1 MDEERKKRLE
11 KKSFEQEELFQSYK
25 ELRDKKSTYERF
37 NLEEEIMNVWQT
49 RDDLSAIAERLHD
62 DPDDPL
68 WLMTQ
73 AEMGNVLIGLSELHE
88 TRCKKLWKVFE
99 TMIREKGFSENE

>member
-49 RDDLSAIAERLHD
+49 RDDLSAIAERHYD
-62 DPDDPL
+62 DSDGP
-68 WLMTQ
+68 MT
-73 AEMGNVLIGLSELHE
+73 EDELSNVLIGLGELHE
-88 TRCKKLWKVFE
+88 TRMKKLWKVFE
-99 TMIREKGFSENE
+99 TMVKEKGFSEND